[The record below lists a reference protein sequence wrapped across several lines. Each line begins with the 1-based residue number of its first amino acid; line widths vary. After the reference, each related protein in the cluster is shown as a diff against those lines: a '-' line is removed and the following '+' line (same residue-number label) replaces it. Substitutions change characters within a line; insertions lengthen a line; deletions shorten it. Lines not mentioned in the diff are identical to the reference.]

1 MVEERNIIPDQ
12 MVPKKKIQEVKGSD
26 GNDYLLRNEVMFTA
40 YQHSAGEFSEFFITL
55 RNQCKILGKRCPTCN
70 QLLCPPFE
78 KKCQICNFE
87 VEMQSEEMADI
98 GTMAASPVIVFFAP
112 ARFKDQVPFG
122 IGYVFLEDKDG
133 HEADTAIMVRV
144 RTTHGMIKPGI
155 FKKST
160 KVKVVFRNERQGE
173 MLDVFVVPQCELTPE
188 QIQKTPLMENE
199 ISWDKPVEPSFG
211 EPTKERASALRR
223 IINGFAV
230 LSEKIKKS
238 PRAQKDLANWKRVVK
253 IKTSGGE
260 FGLLIDNSQ
269 LRVLESVSNPDLVLA
284 VENPNTLL
292 PWVRMGRGALT
303 NLVME
308 GTLWVS
314 KPELETI
321 TRLDRIPRSLRRDN
335 C

>member
-155 FKKST
+155 FKKGT

-188 QIQKTPLMENE
+188 QIQKTPLLEND
-199 ISWDKPVEPSFG
+199 ISWDASKEPSFA
-211 EPTKERASALRR
+211 EPSEDKILTFRQVLEGFDNLSLRVKES
-223 IINGFAV
+223 
-230 LSEKIKKS
+230 K
-238 PRAQKDLANWKRVVK
+238 RAQADLANWMRTVK
-253 IKTSGGE
+253 IKTGGGT
-260 FGLLIDNSQ
+260 FGFKIDNGK
-269 LRVLESVSNPDLVLA
+269 LEMLKDEFQPDLVLA
-284 VENPNTLL
+284 IDDPSLILAWLE
-292 PWVRMGRGALT
+292 RGAALT

-314 KPELETI
+314 KSELETI

>member
-155 FKKST
+155 FKKGT

-188 QIQKTPLMENE
+188 QIQKTPFLEND
-199 ISWDKPVEPSFG
+199 ISWDASKEPSFA
-211 EPTKERASALRR
+211 EPSEDKILTFRQVLEGFDNLSLRVKES
-223 IINGFAV
+223 
-230 LSEKIKKS
+230 K
-238 PRAQKDLANWKRVVK
+238 RAQADLANWMRTVK
-253 IKTSGGE
+253 IKTGGGT
-260 FGLLIDNSQ
+260 FGFKIDNGK
-269 LRVLESVSNPDLVLA
+269 LEMLKDEFQPDLVLA
-284 VENPNTLL
+284 IDDPSLILAWLE
-292 PWVRMGRGALT
+292 RGAALT

-314 KPELETI
+314 KSELETI